1 MSGRIPEQFIDDL
14 LTRINIIDVIND
26 HVPLKRAGANYT
38 ARCPFHEERTPSFT
52 VSPDKQFYHCFGCG
66 AHGSAIGFLMAYEHM
81 NFVEA
86 IQELATRAGL
96 TVPQVDSLKRTSGG
110 EKSVDLTELFN
121 ILQLAQEF
129 FQLQLRENPQGS
141 KAVDYLKGRG
151 INGTVA
157 RDFGLG
163 LAPSGW
169 DNLVKYLSEKSFS
182 TESLIACGLATA
194 RENSSGAYDRFRDR
208 IMFPIRD
215 HRGRTIGFGG
225 RVLDDSTPKYLNSP
239 ETVLFHKG
247 KELYGLF
254 EARRAQRDLDRLI
267 VVEGYMDVIAL
278 AQHGLTNSVATLGTA
293 ATAHHLEK
301 LYRIVPEVI
310 FCFDGDNAGY
320 QAAWRALQHALTA
333 MRDGRQAKFM
343 FLPDGDDPDSYI
355 RRVGAEVF
363 ENEWRAAPTL
373 SQFFWKFLEA
383 KTDMTTL
390 DGRARLAELV
400 RPFLST
406 IPEGVFKDMMMQE
419 LSVRTG
425 LDPSKLL
432 KPPHEQRSTA
442 MATRADSTRTPP
454 ERAMG
459 LSPLR
464 TALALLV
471 NDPALACTPSEVPK
485 IPDSV
490 NPGLI
495 LLKQLIDFCRSRP
508 HLTTGALLELWRDR
522 PEYSYLEKIAKWQIL
537 TPKDGQY
544 VEFLGALNKIHI
556 AGLERLTDSLLSK
569 PLDALSPDERQQLRE
584 LTANLAASK
593 RSIEH

>member
-81 NFVEA
+81 NFIEA
-86 IQELATRAGL
+86 IQDLATRAGL
-96 TVPQVDSLKRTSGG
+96 AVPQDDSPKQSSSG
-110 EKSVDLTELFN
+110 EKIVDLAELFN
-121 ILQLAQEF
+121 SLQLAQEF

-141 KAVDYLKGRG
+141 RAVEYLKGRG

-157 RDFGLG
+157 RDFGIG
-163 LAPSGW
+163 FAPSGW
-169 DNLVKYLSEKSFS
+169 DNLVRHLSEKSCS
-182 TESLIACGLATA
+182 TETLIASGLATT

-215 HRGRTIGFGG
+215 HRGRVIGFGG

-239 ETVLFHKG
+239 ETTLFHKG

-293 ATAHHLEK
+293 ATAQHLEK

-310 FCFDGDNAGY
+310 FCFDGDSAGH
-320 QAAWRALQHALTA
+320 QAAWRALQHALIA

-355 RRVGAEVF
+355 RRVGAEAF
-363 ENEWRAAPTL
+363 EKEWRAAPTL

-390 DGRARLAELV
+390 DGRARLAELA
-400 RPFLST
+400 RPFLNT
-406 IPEGVFKDMMMQE
+406 IPEGVFKDMMMQDV
-419 LSVRTG
+419 SVRTG
-425 LDPSKLL
+425 LDPSRLATA
-432 KPPHEQRSTA
+432 HHVQRSA
-442 MATRADSTRTPP
+442 KISTRTNSAPAPP
-454 ERAMG
+454 LQAAG

-471 NDPALACTPSEVPK
+471 NDPSLACTPSEVPK
-485 IPDSV
+485 IPDSI

-495 LLKQLIDFCRSRP
+495 LLKELIDFCRSRP
-508 HLTTGALLELWRDR
+508 HLTTGALLELWRNR
-522 PEYSYLEKIAKWQIL
+522 PEYTYLEKIVKWQIL

-544 VEFLGALNKIHI
+544 LEFLGALNKIHI
-556 AGLERLTDSLLSK
+556 AGLERLTDSLLSR

-593 RSIEH
+593 RSTEH